1 MKCTA
6 SNPQQ
11 ETITSTTTTARGDE
25 VVMYEEVSNL
35 YGNKPST
42 SVSDTPAKNQLGTDV

>member
-25 VVMYEEVSNL
+25 AVIYEEMSNL
-35 YGNKPST
+35 HGNKPSA
-42 SVSDTPAKNQLGTDV
+42 SVSDTPA